1 MDNKVKLLR
10 AMQEIGSDMFIDLA
24 ELASKLGWNEA
35 QIAGVAKELAKMGL
49 IKLNTGYTHASLTK
63 TGASA

>member
-1 MDNKVKLLR
+1 MKLLR
-10 AMQEIGSDMFIDLA
+10 AMQDIGEGVFIDLI
-24 ELASKLGWNEA
+24 ELAPKLGWNES
-35 QIAGVAKELAKMGL
+35 QIASVAKELAKMGL